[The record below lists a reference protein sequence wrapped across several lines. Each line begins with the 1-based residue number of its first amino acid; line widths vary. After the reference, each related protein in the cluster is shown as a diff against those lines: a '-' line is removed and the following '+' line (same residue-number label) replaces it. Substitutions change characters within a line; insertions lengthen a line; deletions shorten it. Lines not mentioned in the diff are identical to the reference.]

1 MLRTLHIEN
10 IAVIKCVDVEFGP
23 GFTVLS
29 GETGAGKSILIDSVN
44 LLIGGKFSR
53 DMVRA
58 GESSALVSGLFDNL
72 TTDAERTMSQYGY
85 EISDG
90 DVLLQRSVYSDG
102 KSIFRLNGR
111 PCTATIAREI
121 GGFLLSI
128 HGQNDNQRLLNKA
141 THLSLLDAMGDID
154 AEKESYALAYAQ
166 WKRLSHQ
173 YDALR
178 RDDAEKNRRVE
189 MLRYQIQ
196 DIEAVNPRSGEEVRL
211 AQEREKLR
219 NLGKIQKN
227 TKFVEQALDSGE
239 KNSVTYLLGR
249 SGAALRQII
258 PAIPE
263 AETLAEQLDELRYQI
278 CDMAD
283 TVRDW
288 CPDDDGDPTARLD
301 AIEGRLEM
309 LSRLQKKYGETSQA
323 ILEFRDRARAELE
336 TLEHSEEH
344 QAELQEKLHSQAEQC
359 RVLADTLSEKRRAI
373 AVEVS
378 QKIQEEL
385 AFLDMPKVRFHIAV
399 RHLEQFTPTGLDNVE
414 FLIATNPGEE
424 LKPMEKIAS
433 GGELSRLMLALKSV
447 LNDRDGVGTVVFDEI
462 DVGISG
468 KTSRKIGIRLR
479 QMGRHLQ
486 VICITHAAQIASLAD
501 THIKIVKQEVN
512 DRVETNICVLDE
524 AERVEE
530 IARILGGL
538 EVTSAQRTAAR
549 EMLEERFRF

>member
-58 GESSALVSGLFDNL
+58 GESSAVVSGLFDNL
-72 TTDAERTMSQYGY
+72 TPDAERIMSQYGY

-90 DVLLQRSVYSDG
+90 AVLLQRSVYSDG

-121 GGFLLSI
+121 GGFLLNI

-196 DIEAVNPRSGEEVRL
+196 DIEAVNPRPGEEVRL
-211 AQEREKLR
+211 AQERERLR